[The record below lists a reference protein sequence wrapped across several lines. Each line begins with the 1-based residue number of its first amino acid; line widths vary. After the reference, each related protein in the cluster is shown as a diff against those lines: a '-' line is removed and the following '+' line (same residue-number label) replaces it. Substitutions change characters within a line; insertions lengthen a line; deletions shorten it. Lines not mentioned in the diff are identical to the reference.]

1 MKKGFTLI
9 ELMIVVVIIG
19 ILAAIAIPKFSSVKD
34 QAEQVACRSNLRS
47 LGSAEAMYYG
57 AEATAFAKQ
66 LADGKEVAV
75 IIDTVSDVRDMYDRL
90 LAYIRLDD
98 GRVLNEELIVNGFAY
113 ADLRFRHSQYDRYVR
128 LQQKASQQKTGLWK
142 DVTRDQLPKWLQRE
156 SPDLLKQD

>member
-57 AEATAFAKQ
+57 SYNIYGSIPNIVATDIMGNAAKITCPVDKVGYTAAAA
-66 LADGKEVAV
+66 ADTYTIQCPSAAPPITHGSIVDG
-75 IIDTVSDVRDMYDRL
+75 IVSW
-90 LAYIRLDD
+90 
-98 GRVLNEELIVNGFAY
+98 
-113 ADLRFRHSQYDRYVR
+113 Q
-128 LQQKASQQKTGLWK
+128 
-142 DVTRDQLPKWLQRE
+142 
-156 SPDLLKQD
+156 

>member
-57 AEATAFAKQ
+57 SYNVYGTTGSLDASEVMGN
-66 LADGKEVAV
+66 ADDITCPVNGSNYVAV
-75 IIDTVSDVRDMYDRL
+75 PAGDTYVIPCPDEADAPITHGS
-90 LAYIRLDD
+90 IDD
-98 GRVLNEELIVNGFAY
+98 GIV
-113 ADLRFRHSQYDRYVR
+113 SW
-128 LQQKASQQKTGLWK
+128 QQ
-142 DVTRDQLPKWLQRE
+142 
-156 SPDLLKQD
+156 

>member
-57 AEATAFAKQ
+57 IEGTYGSVTE
-66 LADGKEVAV
+66 LDN
-75 IIDTVSDVRDMYDRL
+75 SDVMGNA
-90 LAYIRLDD
+90 LAITCPVDD
-98 GRVLNEELIVNGFAY
+98 AGYVTTVETATTYTIPCPSAAPPVTHGSIVDGIV
-113 ADLRFRHSQYDRYVR
+113 SWQ
-128 LQQKASQQKTGLWK
+128 
-142 DVTRDQLPKWLQRE
+142 
-156 SPDLLKQD
+156 

>member
-57 AEATAFAKQ
+57 AEGVYGAIGDLVSSDVMENAGDIQCPVDDVPYVATASATTYTIPCPS
-66 LADGKEVAV
+66 AAPPITHGS
-75 IIDTVSDVRDMYDRL
+75 I
-90 LAYIRLDD
+90 DD
-98 GRVLNEELIVNGFAY
+98 GIVSWQAEN
-113 ADLRFRHSQYDRYVR
+113 
-128 LQQKASQQKTGLWK
+128 
-142 DVTRDQLPKWLQRE
+142 
-156 SPDLLKQD
+156 

>member
-57 AEATAFAKQ
+57 AENVYGSVANLDAT
-66 LADGKEVAV
+66 EVMGNA
-75 IIDTVSDVRDMYDRL
+75 
-90 LAYIRLDD
+90 
-98 GRVLNEELIVNGFAY
+98 NEIQCPTTDAAY
-113 ADLRFRHSQYDRYVR
+113 AATVANSTTYVIGCAVVDP
-128 LQQKASQQKTGLWK
+128 LTHGSIEDGIVSW
-142 DVTRDQLPKWLQRE
+142 
-156 SPDLLKQD
+156 QDE

>member
-57 AEATAFAKQ
+57 AEGTYGTIVQLDASAVMGNADEITCPAADAGYTETTANASTY
-66 LADGKEVAV
+66 V
-75 IIDTVSDVRDMYDRL
+75 IACPDEAASPITHGS
-90 LAYIRLDD
+90 IDD
-98 GRVLNEELIVNGFAY
+98 GIVSWQG
-113 ADLRFRHSQYDRYVR
+113 
-128 LQQKASQQKTGLWK
+128 
-142 DVTRDQLPKWLQRE
+142 E
-156 SPDLLKQD
+156 

>member
-57 AEATAFAKQ
+57 AENNYGTIAQLDASNVMGNAEEITCPSADEAYTTTTANSSTYDIRCPDE
-66 LADGKEVAV
+66 ADSPITHGSIVDG
-75 IIDTVSDVRDMYDRL
+75 IVSWQ
-90 LAYIRLDD
+90 
-98 GRVLNEELIVNGFAY
+98 GE
-113 ADLRFRHSQYDRYVR
+113 
-128 LQQKASQQKTGLWK
+128 
-142 DVTRDQLPKWLQRE
+142 
-156 SPDLLKQD
+156 

>member
-57 AEATAFAKQ
+57 SENVYGTVDQLTA
-66 LADGKEVAV
+66 
-75 IIDTVSDVRDMYDRL
+75 SDVMGNASDITCPSADAGYD
-90 LAYIRLDD
+90 ATTANSSTYVIPCPDESASPITHGSIVD
-98 GRVLNEELIVNGFAY
+98 GIVSWQG
-113 ADLRFRHSQYDRYVR
+113 
-128 LQQKASQQKTGLWK
+128 
-142 DVTRDQLPKWLQRE
+142 E
-156 SPDLLKQD
+156 

>member
-57 AEATAFAKQ
+57 SYNVYGSIANVDATGVMGNALEITCPTSSAGYTETGGDHATTFKIAC
-66 LADGKEVAV
+66 GVV
-75 IIDTVSDVRDMYDRL
+75 TPTTHGSI
-90 LAYIRLDD
+90 DD
-98 GRVLNEELIVNGFAY
+98 GIV
-113 ADLRFRHSQYDRYVR
+113 SWQ
-128 LQQKASQQKTGLWK
+128 
-142 DVTRDQLPKWLQRE
+142 
-156 SPDLLKQD
+156 

>member
-57 AEATAFAKQ
+57 AENVYGSVDNLSVDGGVMENAADIRCPSAGSG
-66 LADGKEVAV
+66 LAYVAAAGPDTYVIPCPDEVASP
-75 IIDTVSDVRDMYDRL
+75 ITHGSILDGIVSWQ
-90 LAYIRLDD
+90 
-98 GRVLNEELIVNGFAY
+98 GE
-113 ADLRFRHSQYDRYVR
+113 
-128 LQQKASQQKTGLWK
+128 
-142 DVTRDQLPKWLQRE
+142 
-156 SPDLLKQD
+156 